1 MSKKLI
7 RLMCLAVMLL
17 CVTVIIYRVND
28 SKQNSDIEN
37 SNITDSGISDEK
49 DEASIQCE
57 NDFLPVQLVIGNGST
72 SQDIRLFVS
81 KGICYAFLP
90 AYADMA
96 GLLCSYDDE
105 VSSVSLDGQ
114 VLLRGQLIETVEPGQ
129 THELVITDRMNNA
142 VKYPFIFL
150 QSEELPAVFIDTVSG
165 SLDYVNAV
173 KGNEEQ
179 GKLTSITADGT
190 LDSRSVISKIKGRGN
205 TSWSSNG
212 ERNQYNIRLTEAAGV
227 LGMKSA
233 RNWVL
238 QSNKFDDSMMKNKLS
253 YDLAREI
260 GIPYAVDSKF
270 ADLYCNGEYM
280 GAYLICEK
288 VEVAENRIDPAN
300 QYLVERDD
308 RELLPEESVETVY
321 GAFAIHSPE
330 NLTEDK
336 YEYIADYLRRTAE
349 SIAYMID
356 SDDYLNYIEPESF
369 AKLYAMNEISNDPD
383 ANRLSSFF
391 YKKDKGDS
399 KLMAGPV
406 WDFDWAY
413 GYDAR
418 TGDIRVSGYEEG
430 WFENLY
436 RSQIFQD
443 SLCSVFEEVL
453 DVYPQFGQDYFDD
466 MKAYLLP
473 SYGMTM
479 IRWQKA
485 DSLEA
490 ADVRLVASMDELQA
504 YFADRTEYLLEV
516 FCGEQEYHK
525 VNFVYPDGRAFN
537 HTYVKDGTTIPEESV
552 NHIYDVYGCVP
563 CRLEDDT
570 EIDWKTYVISGD
582 VDIEC
587 RMPEQEE

>member
-1 MSKKLI
+1 MRKKPI

-28 SKQNSDIEN
+28 DKKN
-37 SNITDSGISDEK
+37 
-49 DEASIQCE
+49 EASIQCE
-57 NDFLPVQLVIGNGST
+57 NDFLPVWLVIGNGST
-72 SQDIRLFVS
+72 SQNIRLFVS
-81 KGICYAFLP
+81 GGGSYAFLP

-96 GLLCSYDDE
+96 GLLCSYGNE
-105 VSSVSLDGQ
+105 VSSVSLDGH

-129 THELVITDRMNNA
+129 THELVITDQMNNT
-142 VKYPFIFL
+142 VEYPFVFL
-150 QSEELPAVFIDTVSG
+150 QSEELPAVFIETVSG

-179 GKLTSITADGT
+179 GKLICIAADGT
-190 LDSRSVISKIKGRGN
+190 LDSQGVVSKIKGRGN

-212 ERNQYNIRLTEAAGV
+212 ARNQYNVRLKEAAGV

-233 RNWVL
+233 RNWVF
-238 QSNKFDDSMMKNKLS
+238 QSNTFDNSMMKNKLS

-260 GIPYAVDSKF
+260 EIPYAVDSKF
-270 ADLYCNGEYM
+270 ADFYCNGEYM

-321 GAFAIHSPE
+321 GAFAVHSPE
-330 NLTEDK
+330 NMTEGEH
-336 YEYIADYLRRTAE
+336 EYIADYLRRTAE

-356 SDDYLNYIEPESF
+356 SDDYLNYIETESF
-369 AKLYAMNEISNDPD
+369 AQLYAMNEISNDPD

-391 YKKDKGDS
+391 YKKDEGDS

-418 TGDIRVSGYEEG
+418 SREIRVSGFEEG
-430 WFENLY
+430 WFEDLY
-436 RSQIFQD
+436 KSQAFQD
-443 SLCSVFEEVL
+443 SLRDVFEEIM
-453 DVYPQFGQDYFDD
+453 DVSPQFGQDYFDD
-466 MKAYLLP
+466 MKAYLLS

-479 IRWQKA
+479 IRWQEA
-485 DSLEA
+485 DSIEA
-490 ADVRLVASMDELQA
+490 ANATLDRSIDELQE
-504 YFADRTEYLLEV
+504 YFADRTEYLIEV
-516 FCGEQEYHK
+516 FCGEREYHK

-537 HTYVKDGTTIPEESV
+537 HTYVEDGTTIPEGSV
-552 NHIYDVYGCVP
+552 NHIFDVYGCVP
-563 CRLEDDT
+563 CRLGDDT
-570 EIDWKTYVISGD
+570 EIDWKTYVISED
-582 VDIEC
+582 TDIEC
-587 RMPEQEE
+587 RSPEQGR